1 MCGSAA
7 GSRPRLLGADE
18 GSQLTNSRETLIY
31 NIFAR
36 VGNASGANIFVSLR
50 GEPKPHFI
58 GACGNLFTTIVA
70 V

>member
-36 VGNASGANIFVSLR
+36 VGNASGANIFCI
-50 GEPKPHFI
+50 FTQ
-58 GACGNLFTTIVA
+58 GAKAALYWCL
-70 V
+70 